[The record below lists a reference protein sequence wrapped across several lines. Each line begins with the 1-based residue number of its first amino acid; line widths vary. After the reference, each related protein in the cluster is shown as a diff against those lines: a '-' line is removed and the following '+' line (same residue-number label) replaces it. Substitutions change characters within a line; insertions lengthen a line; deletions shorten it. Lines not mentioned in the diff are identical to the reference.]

1 MDADARFERFRRLVL
16 DDVTLQERLRG
27 VTEWPVFVTT
37 ALGEAAA
44 RGVELTTTDLEEARR
59 AATRSWLDR
68 WV

>member
-16 DDVTLQERLRG
+16 DDVNLQERLRG
-27 VTEWPVFVTT
+27 VTEWPAFVTT
-37 ALGEAAA
+37 ALAEASEH
-44 RGVELTTTDLEEARR
+44 GVDLTTTDLEAARR